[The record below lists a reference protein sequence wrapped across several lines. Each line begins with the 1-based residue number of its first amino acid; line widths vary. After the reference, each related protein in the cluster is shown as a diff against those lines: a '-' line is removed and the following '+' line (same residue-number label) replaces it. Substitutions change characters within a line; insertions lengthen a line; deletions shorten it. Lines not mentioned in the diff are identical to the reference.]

1 MDLIIFDCDG
11 TLVDSEYL
19 CNLALQQQLAE
30 LGIDSDAEELMALYR
45 GVKLNVILTS
55 LESEFDTRFPDSF
68 IPDYRLKVKHLF
80 EQHLKANEGVKDLLA
95 SLKTPFCVASSA
107 PRDKIEQALQV
118 AGLAQYFND
127 NIFSSYE
134 IDSWKPE
141 PGIFLHAAKKMK
153 VEPAQCYVVED
164 SLVGLQAAN
173 GAKMQSIYYAPM
185 LKDKHPLATIQI
197 KHMAEIINII
207 KYAQSKQ

>member
-95 SLKTPFCVASSA
+95 SLKVPFCVASSA

-118 AGLAQYFND
+118 TGLAQYFNS

-141 PGIFLHAAKKMK
+141 PGIFLHAAKKMN
-153 VEPAQCYVVED
+153 VEPAQC
-164 SLVGLQAAN
+164 
-173 GAKMQSIYYAPM
+173 
-185 LKDKHPLATIQI
+185 
-197 KHMAEIINII
+197 
-207 KYAQSKQ
+207 